1 MPELHFEDLT
11 VGQTFETA
19 AYTITAEEA
28 IAFGRRYVPMPYH
41 TDPEQAKAYPYGGL
55 IVPGHLTGA
64 IAFGLFVRLGL
75 FDQTAQG
82 APGITLR
89 WVRPVRPGDTIRVVA
104 TVLELSPAKA
114 AGGRD
119 AFRLRLD
126 TYNQKDELVL
136 VHESWQFIR
145 RRGAPPMGG

>member
-11 VGQTFETA
+11 VGQTFETVS
-19 AYTITAEEA
+19 YTITEEEA
-28 IAFGRRYVPMPYH
+28 LAFGRRYVPMPYH
-41 TDPEQAKAYPYGGL
+41 VDRDAARNYSYGGI

-75 FDQTAQG
+75 FDKTAQG
-82 APGITLR
+82 APGLTLR
-89 WVRPVRPGDTIRVVA
+89 WVRPVRPGDTIRAVASVV
-104 TVLELSPAKA
+104 ELSPAKA
-114 AGGRD
+114 VGGRD

-126 TYNQKDELVL
+126 TFNQKDELVL

-145 RRGAPPMGG
+145 RRGAPPTGA